1 MARNHTMDGP
11 IMGAEPEAPLSERG
25 ARLALASVTAVLFLT
40 FLDTTIMTVALA
52 DVQTKLHAGVASLQ
66 WVLNSYALTFAA
78 FMLAFG
84 TLSDRLGRKR
94 LMLAGV
100 VVFAAGS
107 LLGALAPNVSVLI
120 AARAVMGVGAA
131 ACEPGTLSI
140 LRHVYPERRRRAIA
154 YGAWAAIAGLALALG
169 PVFGGLL
176 TGAGGWEA
184 ILWFNV
190 AAAAAVFVFALW
202 VVPESRDPQ
211 AQRGFDW
218 PGLLLGPGGL
228 ALLIFAVILG
238 ESRSYTHPLV
248 LGLFAAGATA
258 VVAFV
263 FAERFSRAPLLDV
276 RYLRT
281 APFSGSLA
289 VAFAAYFG
297 VFSIFFLTA
306 LYLQLVIGYSA
317 YRTAAMFA
325 PMAFAL
331 IVSSAGAGF
340 WVARSGPR
348 TPVVVGSVAAGAG
361 VLLTDLALRTPVT
374 FVWLALAL
382 TLAGVGFGIA
392 IVPVTSVAMGVVPAS
407 HSGMAASATTTSR
420 EVGTV
425 IGVAVLGAL
434 FNRQLTADLTRR
446 LTDLGI
452 PPDFQQTVITAV
464 ETGQVPAG
472 GPGGASAAQQQYGD
486 IVAKV
491 IDATYRA
498 VHTGVTISL
507 AAAGCF
513 ILMGGLVAWFT
524 FGRARSDVGS

>member
-1 MARNHTMDGP
+1 MAVQSEQ
-11 IMGAEPEAPLSERG
+11 ALSRRR
-25 ARLALASVTAVLFLT
+25 ARLALAAVSGVLFLT

-52 DVQTKLHAGVASLQ
+52 DVQTKLSAGVTSLQ

-94 LMLAGV
+94 LMVAGV
-100 VVFAAGS
+100 VVFGVGS

-120 AARAVMGVGAA
+120 AARAIMGVGAA

-140 LRHVYPERRRRAIA
+140 IRHVYPERGRRAVA
-154 YGAWAAIAGLALALG
+154 FGVWAAIAGLALALG

-184 ILWFNV
+184 IFWFNV
-190 AAAAAVFVFALW
+190 AAAVAAFLVALV

-218 PGLLLGPGGL
+218 PGFVLGPGAL

-238 ESRSYTHPLV
+238 ENGGYTSPLV
-248 LGLFAAGATA
+248 LSLFAVGAVFA
-258 VVAFV
+258 IAFV
-263 FAERFSRAPLLDV
+263 FAERFSGAPLLDV
-276 RYLRT
+276 DYLRKP
-281 APFSGSLA
+281 PFSGSLA

-306 LYLQLVIGYSA
+306 LYLQLVIGYTP
-317 YRTAAMFA
+317 YRTAALFA
-325 PMAFAL
+325 PMAFSL
-331 IVSSAGAGF
+331 IVSSALAGF

-348 TPVVVGSVAAGAG
+348 IPVTVGCVAAGIG
-361 VLLTDLALRTPVT
+361 VILTDLALRGSVH
-374 FVWLALAL
+374 FAWLALSL
-382 TLAGVGFGIA
+382 LVAGIGFGIA
-392 IVPVTSVAMGVVPAS
+392 IVPVTSVAMGVVPPA

-434 FNRQLTADLTRR
+434 FNRQLTAELTRR
-446 LTDLGI
+446 LTELGV
-452 PPDFQQTVITAV
+452 PPEFQQQVITAV
-464 ETGQVPAG
+464 ETGQVPSG
-472 GPGGASAAQQQYGD
+472 GPSGASAAQQTYGD

-491 IDATYRA
+491 IDATYQA
-498 VHTGVTISL
+498 VHTGVSISL
-507 AAAGCF
+507 AVAGGF
-513 ILMGGLVAWFT
+513 ILVGGLVAWLT
-524 FGRARSDVGS
+524 FGDSRPARLSEDS

>member
-1 MARNHTMDGP
+1 MTHDGEP
-11 IMGAEPEAPLSERG
+11 ITSPGTPLSTRS
-25 ARLALASVTAVLFLT
+25 ARLALAAVTAVLFLT

-52 DVQTKLHAGVASLQ
+52 DVQDKLHAGVSSLQ
-66 WVLNSYALTFAA
+66 WVLNGYALTFAA

-84 TLSDRLGRKR
+84 SLSDRLGRKR

-100 VVFAAGS
+100 GVFVAGS
-107 LLGALAPNVSVLI
+107 ILGALAPNVTVLI

-140 LRHVYPERRRRAIA
+140 IRHVYPERRQRAIA
-154 YGAWAAIAGLALALG
+154 YGVWAAIAGLALALG

-176 TGAGGWEA
+176 TGAGGWPA
-184 ILWFNV
+184 IFWFNV
-190 AAAAAVFVFALW
+190 AAGVTALVFAFL

-211 AQRGFDW
+211 GQRGFDW
-218 PGLLLGPGGL
+218 AGFILGPGGL

-238 ESRSYTHPLV
+238 ESRGYTSATV
-248 LGLFAAGATA
+248 LTLFALGAATL
-258 VVAFV
+258 VAFV
-263 FAERFSRAPLLDV
+263 FVERFSRAPLLDV
-276 RYLRT
+276 RYLRRP
-281 APFSGSLA
+281 PFSGSLA

-306 LYLQLVIGYSA
+306 LYLQLVIGYSP
-317 YRTAAMFA
+317 YRTAALFG
-325 PMAFAL
+325 PMALAL
-331 IVSSAGAGF
+331 IISSGLAGL

-348 TPVVVGSVAAGAG
+348 VPVTIGSVMAGVG
-361 VLLTDLALRTPVT
+361 VLLSDLALRGTVT
-374 FVWLALAL
+374 FAWLALAL
-382 TLAGVGFGIA
+382 VFAGIGFGIA
-392 IVPVTSVAMGVVPAS
+392 IVPVTSVAMGVVPPE

-446 LTDLGI
+446 LTELGI

-464 ETGQVPAG
+464 ETGQVPTG
-472 GPGGASAAQQQYGD
+472 GSGGASAAQQQYGD

-491 IDATYRA
+491 VGATYQA
-498 VHTGVTISL
+498 VHTGVSISL
-507 AAAGCF
+507 AVAGVI
-513 ILMGGLVAWFT
+513 ILVSGLVAWAT
-524 FGRARSDVGS
+524 FKPAKGEPTISA